1 MGYSTKE
8 GTEEL
13 EDERRRHLL
22 KECIMQLLGLKT
34 MHVKWA
40 LSLLQIVQ
48 DVKIVSSEVEIRI
61 PAYFAGALI
70 FMRFQSLSSS
80 TKLTQIKIQ

>member
-13 EDERRRHLL
+13 EDERIRHLL
-22 KECIMQLLGLKT
+22 KELLGLKT

-48 DVKIVSSEVEIRI
+48 GVKIVSSEVEIRI
-61 PAYFAGALI
+61 SCI
-70 FMRFQSLSSS
+70 FCWCTNFYEISISF
-80 TKLTQIKIQ
+80 KFNKINSN

>member
-1 MGYSTKE
+1 MGYPSKE

-61 PAYFAGALI
+61 SCI
-70 FMRFQSLSSS
+70 FCWCTNFYEISISF
-80 TKLTQIKIQ
+80 KFNKINSN

>member
-1 MGYSTKE
+1 MGYSSKE

-48 DVKIVSSEVEIRI
+48 DAKIDLCSSWDKTRFKIV
-61 PAYFAGALI
+61 
-70 FMRFQSLSSS
+70 
-80 TKLTQIKIQ
+80 

>member
-22 KECIMQLLGLKT
+22 KECIMQLLSLKT
-34 MHVKWA
+34 IHVKWA
-40 LSLLQIVQ
+40 HSLLQIVS
-48 DVKIVSSEVEIRI
+48 DVTIVPSEVEIRI
-61 PAYFAGALI
+61 SCI
-70 FMRFQSLSSS
+70 FYISF
-80 TKLTQIKIQ
+80 KFNKINSN